1 MTTSLMI
8 YNFVL
13 TLVLQFFI
21 TMIYFYDAPTPSGVF
36 EEFLAIPAAEG
47 NVSTRTLSDFV
58 QSLAPQPEFN
68 GPR

>member
-1 MTTSLMI
+1 
-8 YNFVL
+8 
-13 TLVLQFFI
+13 
-21 TMIYFYDAPTPSGVF
+21 MIYFYDAPTPSGVF